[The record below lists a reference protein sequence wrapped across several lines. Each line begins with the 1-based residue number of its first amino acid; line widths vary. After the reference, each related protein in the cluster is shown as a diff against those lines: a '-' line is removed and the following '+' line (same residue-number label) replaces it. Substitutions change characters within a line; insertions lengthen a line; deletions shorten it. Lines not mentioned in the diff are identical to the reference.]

1 MTELKVKFTKGFVK
15 RAAAV
20 AMAVCLGTTLLPA
33 NFAVY
38 ASTENGEAAVT
49 SGGGDNTPGGTT
61 SGNEKPG
68 DNTPNT
74 VAVTGVTVAP
84 TAVTLDKIGAT
95 ATLTATVAPANAT
108 NKNVTWATSNDKVA
122 TVANGTVTATGDG
135 EATITVTTQDG
146 NKTATATVTV
156 KTTKDEQPVDKKV
169 SKVAITLNGQTVKG
183 TLKAKVGKTY
193 SFKATVTPKDAKDKK
208 VKWSTS
214 NKKIATVDSK
224 AGVYRMKLFM
234 TPAFL
239 LL

>member
-38 ASTENGEAAVT
+38 ASTENGEAAVTSGSGDIT

-208 VKWSTS
+208 
-214 NKKIATVDSK
+214 
-224 AGVYRMKLFM
+224 
-234 TPAFL
+234 
-239 LL
+239 